1 VKIKHSEFVKSLTEL
16 KDKPELRL
24 PEFAF
29 IGRSNVGKSTL
40 INSLLQRKNLA
51 KTSVKPGKT
60 QLINY
65 FIVNSELYFVDLPG
79 YGFAKVPLPL
89 KKKWE
94 KFIETYLSKSEDL
107 KCLFLLID
115 GRHPLKDNDYAMI
128 EWLEYNRMPYQIVFT
143 KTDKV
148 SQKEFYKN
156 VKAGEEKFNLR
167 FNNLFI
173 PYSAKTGKGRE
184 AVLGVIEKYLQSS

>member
-1 VKIKHSEFVKSLTEL
+1 VKIKNSAFVKSLTKL
-16 KDKPELRL
+16 RDKPLPAL

-29 IGRSNVGKSTL
+29 IGRSNVGKSSL

-65 FIVNSELYFVDLPG
+65 FIVNGSFYFVDLPG
-79 YGFAKVPLPL
+79 YGFANVPVSL

-94 KFIETYLSKSEDL
+94 KFIEAYLSGSGEL
-107 KCLFLLID
+107 RCLFLLID
-115 GRHPLKDNDYAMI
+115 SRYPLKESDYAMI
-128 EWLEYNRMPYQIVFT
+128 EWLEFYRKNYQIIFT
-143 KTDKV
+143 KTDKI

-156 VKAGEEKFNLR
+156 VRDGEKKFALS

-173 PYSAKTGKGRE
+173 SYSAKTGRGRE
-184 AVLGVIEKYLQSS
+184 AVLKVIEENL